1 MEKRRVE
8 RMNRDQRKSDK
19 IRFVPPFLLLLS
31 FIIYNSQSFVYKPSL
46 SLKIV
51 ALFGTYH

>member
-1 MEKRRVE
+1 
-8 RMNRDQRKSDK
+8 MNRDQRKSDK